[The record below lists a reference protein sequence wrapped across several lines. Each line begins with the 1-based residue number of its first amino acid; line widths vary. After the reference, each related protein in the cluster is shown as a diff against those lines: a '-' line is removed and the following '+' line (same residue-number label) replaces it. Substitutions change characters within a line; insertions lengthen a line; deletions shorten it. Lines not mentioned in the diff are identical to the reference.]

1 MKEILLER
9 GDVLRIGDD
18 VAICF
23 EGKPRG
29 QPVFS
34 IDAPK
39 SIKVLR
45 AELLYRD
52 TKKRRVSAER

>member
-39 SIKVLR
+39 SIKILR
-45 AELLYRD
+45 AELLYSD
-52 TKKRRVSAER
+52 TKKRRISGER